1 MIRKAA
7 LLAVMTTT
15 MLSSAVVVPAGTANA
30 QTTAAEAREAG
41 TAAAGVRPAA
51 ARQERQEPQLAVESI
66 TPDVPRDPTTE
77 IRISGFFA
85 NTGEARNGLRVRL
98 RHSSQPFARRAD
110 LAAYLGGEGVQPY
123 SYHDQYL
130 EPTIAPSAKAP
141 WEFTVTPQ
149 QLGIG
154 RFGVYPILLEVLD
167 GFGQQVVA
175 QRTLL
180 TYLPRDVTVPRTKI
194 AMVLPVIDQ
203 PRRADDATFVDDTLA
218 KSMASGQRLGD
229 LLKIAQDNT
238 SAKGLTWMVDPALL
252 DDAQAMAKT
261 HTVKT
266 KDATVK
272 RPASPEA
279 ARWLRD
285 LRVALARPPVIAT
298 PYADPDV
305 TALTHNGVDDA
316 ARNGIG
322 AAARIGRE
330 TLGRDVIDYVNWP
343 VNGMIDYDGLDAL
356 AGAGVDTVLLD
367 ERNLP
372 PAADRSATVPPTAPP
387 TTTTT
392 ATPATPVTTPDAFA
406 RLESVDGPVTALVA
420 DTALSDVLGA
430 DTSAP
435 GAAALSH
442 QRFVAETAMIGA
454 EQAVPATGSTGAP
467 KTAAKTV
474 VAVPPRRWH
483 PDPGYVTGLV
493 KAAAALPW
501 LSPVTLDTLK
511 RPKSPVT
518 PRSGLTYTEQDRR
531 AELGKPYM
539 ASVKRVNSRADLT
552 TGVTTAQDLDIFEPA
567 LLRLASSAWRGRTE
581 DATPYVRQVAAAVD
595 ARIGKVSISGS
606 DQPQFRTLA
615 GSDGNVP
622 ISVRNDLTGPG
633 SEIAVQ
639 LQVTSDKPKLL
650 EIDPYESKDSPI
662 VIAGGQNRTIRV
674 PMRATAIGGQTTVTV
689 QLVTKDKRKYGKP
702 VKLTVRTTGYTG
714 IALVIVGAALAVM
727 LAAVVMRVLRRRGA
741 RRVAASQAS
750 PTAPPRPAGAPAGT
764 ES

>member
-7 LLAVMTTT
+7 LLAMMTTT
-15 MLSSAVVVPAGTANA
+15 MLSSAVVVLPGTADA
-30 QTTAAEAREAG
+30 RTTAAGAREAG
-41 TAAAGVRPAA
+41 VGAAGARPAA
-51 ARQERQEPQLAVESI
+51 ARQGRQEPQLVVESI

-85 NTGEARNGLRVRL
+85 NTGEARSGLRIRR
-98 RHSSQPFARRAD
+98 RHSAQPFARRAD
-110 LAAYLGGEGVQPY
+110 LAAYLRGEGVQPL
-123 SYHDQYL
+123 SYRDQYL
-130 EPTIAPSAKAP
+130 EPTVAPSAKAP
-141 WEFTVTPQ
+141 WEITVTPE
-149 QLGIG
+149 QLGIS
-154 RFGVYPILLEVLD
+154 RFGVYPLLLEVLD
-167 GFGQQVVA
+167 GFDQQIAV
-175 QRTLL
+175 QRTVL
-180 TYLPRDVTVPRTKI
+180 TYLPKDVTVPRTKI
-194 AMVLPVIDQ
+194 AMVMPVIDQ

-218 KSMASGQRLGD
+218 KYMASGQRLGD

-266 KDATVK
+266 KDTVVK
-272 RPASPEA
+272 RPASAEA
-279 ARWLRD
+279 GRWLRD
-285 LRVALARPPVIAT
+285 LRAALARPPVIAT

-305 TALTHNGVDDA
+305 TALAHNGVDDA
-316 ARNGIG
+316 TRSGIE

-343 VNGMIDYDGLDAL
+343 VNGVVDYDGLDAL
-356 AGAGVDTVLLD
+356 ADAGVDTVLLD
-367 ERNLP
+367 QRNLP
-372 PAADRSATVPPTAPP
+372 PAADQPSTVPPEV
-387 TTTTT
+387 
-392 ATPATPVTTPDAFA
+392 PATTGGTTPDAFA

-420 DTALSDVLGA
+420 DPALSDVLGA
-430 DTSAP
+430 DTSTP
-435 GAAALSH
+435 GAAALNR

-454 EQAVPATGSTGAP
+454 EQAAPATTATGTAETP

-474 VAVPPRRWH
+474 IAVPPRRWH

-493 KAAAALPW
+493 KATATLPW
-501 LSPVTLDTLK
+501 LSPVTLDALK
-511 RPKSPVT
+511 RPKSPAT
-518 PRSGLTYTEQDRR
+518 PRAGLTYTEQDRR

-539 ASVKRVNSRADLT
+539 SSVKRVSSRADLT

-595 ARIGKVSISGS
+595 GRIAKVSISGS

-622 ISVRNDLTGPG
+622 ISVRNDLTGLG

-639 LQVTSDKPKLL
+639 LRVTSDKPKLL
-650 EIDPYESKDSPI
+650 EIDPYESEDSPI

-689 QLVTKDKRKYGKP
+689 QLVTRDGHKYGKP
-702 VKLTVRTTGYTG
+702 AKLTVRTTGYTG
-714 IALVIVGAALAVM
+714 IALFIVGAALAVM

-741 RRVAASQAS
+741 RRGAASRASQAA